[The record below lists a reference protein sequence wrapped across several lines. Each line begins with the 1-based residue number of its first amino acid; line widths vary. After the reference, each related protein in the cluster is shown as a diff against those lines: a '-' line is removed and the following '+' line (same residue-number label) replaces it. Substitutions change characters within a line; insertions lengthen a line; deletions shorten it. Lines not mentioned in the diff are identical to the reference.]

1 MTTELKDRL
10 KQELAQCL
18 GQAQEI
24 RKIVVFGSF
33 LTSEVPKDIDIA
45 IFQDTEE
52 DYLPLA
58 LKYRR
63 LAKSVAEQIS
73 IDIIPLRPAATGSFM
88 DEISKG
94 EVIYER

>member
-1 MTTELKDRL
+1 MTTELKERL

-18 GQAQEI
+18 GQAREI

-33 LTSEVPKDIDIA
+33 LTSDAPNDIDIA

-63 LAKSVAEQIS
+63 LAKPVAKQIS
-73 IDIIPLRPAATGSFM
+73 LDIIPLRPAAAGSFM
-88 DEISKG
+88 DEISNG
-94 EVIYER
+94 EIIYER